1 MGAYW
6 TAGAL
11 AALRGEVLPKNEDED
26 GMSDAAA
33 RPKAVCVVEEDKGDD
48 MADVVEVK
56 DEPVEAADVEE
67 VPVRA
72 KTGKKQAPA
81 AAVKEDVVMVDE
93 DAAVKAAPKKK
104 KAALAAKKAGD
115 AKQKGSKKA
124 GDKLLAGKKSAS
136 SVDVV
141 RRKPRSALRK

>member
-48 MADVVEVK
+48 MADVIEVK

-81 AAVKEDVVMVDE
+81 AVKEDVVMVDE

-104 KAALAAKKAGD
+104 KAVLAAKKAGD
-115 AKQKGSKKA
+115 AKQKGSKKT

-136 SVDVV
+136 SVDAV